1 MGNMSVKD
9 ECQLVMGNALS
20 LCSTV
25 QDVFVKICTHHV
37 HCLYKTSMSTKVH
50 AECIHFMF
58 IVRFGKHFQNVSRSP
73 KYQLNNNCDADATAS
88 AKQDIKI
95 SFP

>member
-1 MGNMSVKD
+1 
-9 ECQLVMGNALS
+9 
-20 LCSTV
+20 
-25 QDVFVKICTHHV
+25 
-37 HCLYKTSMSTKVH
+37 MSTKVH

-58 IVRFGKHFQNVSRSP
+58 IVPFGKYFQNVSRSP